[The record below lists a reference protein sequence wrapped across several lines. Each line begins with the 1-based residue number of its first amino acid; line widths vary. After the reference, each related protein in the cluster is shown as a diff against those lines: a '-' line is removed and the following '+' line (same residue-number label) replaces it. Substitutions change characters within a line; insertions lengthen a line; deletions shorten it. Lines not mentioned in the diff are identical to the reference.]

1 MAAAKRELLL
11 RVHAHRLRREDLED
25 CYSQAILEMVVAV
38 RGGRAFVNRLH
49 LARALAQNY
58 VRWGAPGPGRWVTIY
73 ATTAPTDHVFIVIA
87 GLRLDTS
94 HNGTDVGPNRAE
106 DGPRWRILDHIP
118 TWAHWSV
125 RHPPGL

>member
-1 MAAAKRELLL
+1 LMSSEEAAVPTA
-11 RVHAHRLRREDLED
+11 
-25 CYSQAILEMVVAV
+25 
-38 RGGRAFVNRLH
+38 RGRSEEGRGTNL
-49 LARALAQNY
+49 
-58 VRWGAPGPGRWVTIY
+58 
-73 ATTAPTDHVFIVIA
+73 VIA

-94 HNGTDVGPNRAE
+94 HNGTDVGPNRDE

>member
-1 MAAAKRELLL
+1 MLAALETAASLDASDPRVLPLQDPRPEPDRLVLL
-11 RVHAHRLRREDLED
+11 RHELQRIDL
-25 CYSQAILEMVVAV
+25 
-38 RGGRAFVNRLH
+38 
-49 LARALAQNY
+49 LARRLTPEQRLVIATQVGLA
-58 VRWGAPGPGRWVTIY
+58 
-73 ATTAPTDHVFIVIA
+73 IVIA

-118 TWAHWSV
+118 TWARWSV

>member
-1 MAAAKRELLL
+1 M
-11 RVHAHRLRREDLED
+11 
-25 CYSQAILEMVVAV
+25 
-38 RGGRAFVNRLH
+38 
-49 LARALAQNY
+49 
-58 VRWGAPGPGRWVTIY
+58 TIY
-73 ATTAPTDHVFIVIA
+73 ATDAPTPHVFMSIA

-94 HNGTDVGPNRAE
+94 HNGTDVGPNRNE